1 MDINKAIRKQEKSNK
16 RFLLFLGFIFLALP
30 LILFASNKLNLF
42 FLIYLVVIEVLILS
56 AILISM
62 ESNYLKYS
70 CDGYKL
76 KIKARKLIEEFNIVC
91 DKVVFV
97 HTEGSGPQINIIMLL
112 CSRFRNKKINEV
124 NESFLS
130 KHAYISH
137 YYYKLKK
144 HHPEENYYY
153 ISINKGGYHKYKLL
167 DIIYRNCVKAQYTSE
182 AIENIKQYRN
192 S

>member
-16 RFLLFLGFIFLALP
+16 RFLLFLGFIFLTLP
-30 LILFASNKLNLF
+30 VVLFISNKFSLF
-42 FLIYLVVIEVLILS
+42 FLIYLAVIEVLILS

-70 CDGYKL
+70 CDGYKI
-76 KIKARKLIEEFNIVC
+76 KIKVRRFREEFNIVC

-97 HTEGSGPQINIIMLL
+97 HTEGSGPQMNIIMLL

-124 NESFLS
+124 DESFLN

-144 HHPEENYYY
+144 HHLEESYYY

-182 AIENIKQYRN
+182 AIEIIKQYRN